1 MTGGGTAPLRR
12 APRTVARGLAVAI
25 AIATALGAGPA
36 RAYDSFPP
44 GAMADLVVRLL
55 PSVVSIAS
63 SRPNRPASA
72 DARSVGMMVPNLWR
86 TNGSGF
92 IVDPSGLIVTNKHVV
107 RDAVSLSVT
116 LEDNSTYRAVLVG
129 QGIESDIAL
138 LKIEARRE
146 LPAVTF
152 GNSDLI
158 RPGDPV
164 LAIGNPL
171 GLGGSVSAGIV
182 SAVNRDIGGE
192 GPFADF
198 IQTDAAIN
206 HGNSGGP
213 LFDSAGEVIGM
224 NTAIFTPTADS
235 GSVGLGFA
243 LPSRDVQFVVG
254 QLRRYGRVHAGWLGM
269 QVQRLTPGIVEATR
283 LAGPATGIVS
293 DLVPGGPAAEAGVKV
308 GDVVVRC
315 TEHGPLDPESFLLT
329 VAMLEPGHR
338 SGLVVW
344 RDGAELTL
352 PVVVQEW
359 PAMRD
364 APAQAAPA
372 ELRMDAASFGLSL
385 REPTER
391 DRRRFEASHFKDGAV
406 VEDIDPAT
414 PAATTTLGL
423 GDMIRQVGA
432 AAVGKPAD
440 VIGELER
447 ERGAGEQKALILIE
461 NDDGVRWTTM
471 PLR

>member
-1 MTGGGTAPLRR
+1 VAGGGTAPPRR
-12 APRTVARGLAVAI
+12 ASRTVARAVAL
-25 AIATALGAGPA
+25 AIALALGAGPA
-36 RAYDSFPP
+36 RAYDAFPP
-44 GAMADLVVRLL
+44 SAMSDLVVRLL

-63 SRPNRPASA
+63 SRPNRPQVA
-72 DARSVGMMVPNLWR
+72 DSRSVGMTVPNLWR
-86 TNGSGF
+86 TSGSGF
-92 IVDPSGLIVTNKHVV
+92 IVDASGLIVTNKHVV

-213 LFDSAGEVIGM
+213 LFNAAGEVIGM
-224 NTAIFTPTADS
+224 NTAIFTPTAES

-269 QVQRLTPGIVEATR
+269 QVQRLTPGIREAAH
-283 LAGPATGIVS
+283 LAEPATGIVS
-293 DLVPGGPAAEAGVKV
+293 DIVPGGPAAEAGVRI
-308 GDVVVRC
+308 GDVLVRC
-315 TEHGPLDPESFLLT
+315 TEHDPLDPGSFLLT
-329 VAMLEPGHR
+329 VSMLEPGHR

-344 RDGAELTL
+344 RDGAEVTL

-359 PAMRD
+359 PTMRD

-391 DRRRFEASHFKDGAV
+391 DRRRFEASHFTDGAV
-406 VEDIDPAT
+406 VEDIDPAS
-414 PAATTTLGL
+414 PAATTTIGL
-423 GDMIRQVGA
+423 GDVIRQVGA
-432 AAVGKPAD
+432 AAVGKPAE
-440 VIGELER
+440 VVGELER
-447 ERGAGEQKALILIE
+447 ERDAGEQKALILIE